1 MRCEAKA
8 AWMGRGAVQ
17 WTELTWEQN
26 PMQWQ
31 IIKAL
36 ADLPLIEMAPVTV
49 MQGRMILMEA
59 RGRVLRQYA
68 GNGTNQ

>member
-36 ADLPLIEMAPVTV
+36 ADLPLI
-49 MQGRMILMEA
+49 
-59 RGRVLRQYA
+59 
-68 GNGTNQ
+68 